1 MCMWI
6 WLLLLSILCVGSTSA
21 APSAESQH
29 LKRSM
34 EAPGV
39 PTTIT
44 SKKMT
49 VRNQDS
55 QAIFE
60 ETVVLTRGPLI
71 VHSDKMVVLFN
82 SRNRTPLQ
90 PSGGET
96 DHHESSRNSSA
107 PKEHDAVSTMSN
119 RSVRRIEATG
129 DAHRVK
135 IKYENG
141 SATCQKAV
149 FFVDGEKIVL
159 TGDPVAWE
167 KGTRVSGKQ
176 ITIFLAEE
184 RSVVEGGS
192 HVRIESEE
200 TRRP

>member
-1 MCMWI
+1 MWI
-6 WLLLLSILCVGSTSA
+6 WLLLLSVLCVGSTSA
-21 APSAESQH
+21 APSTESVN
-29 LKRSM
+29 LRRSV

-60 ETVVLTRGPLI
+60 ETVVLTRGSLV
-71 VHSDKMVVLFN
+71 VHSDKMVVLFTP
-82 SRNRTPLQ
+82 RNRDPSL
-90 PSGGET
+90 PSGGGP
-96 DHHESSRNSSA
+96 DQHESVRNSLA
-107 PKEHDAVSTMSN
+107 RKESSTVSPMSN
-119 RSVRRIEATG
+119 RSVQRIEATG
-129 DAHRVK
+129 DTHRVK
-135 IKYENG
+135 IRYENG
-141 SATCQKAV
+141 NAVCQKAV
-149 FFVDGEKIVL
+149 YFVDGEKIVL

-176 ITIFLAEE
+176 ITIFMAEE

-192 HVRIESEE
+192 HVRIEGDGPSQ
-200 TRRP
+200 P